1 MRCVTGYFI
10 DAERGSADTKM
21 VQFSV
26 RDISDL
32 IGTDYFGVSTR
43 MVEDVKVCLLVRS
56 NETYAKAAKEGRD
69 LRITVI
75 SDRRKG
81 LFDGSVFVLGAD
93 GGRFRSLNE
102 HEIEVL
108 ERNTCMVQIKGTESH
123 PPYVTMALTGV
134 RPLDPV
140 PGPCGGD
147 LNE

>member
-56 NETYAKAAKEGRD
+56 SETYDKAAREGRD